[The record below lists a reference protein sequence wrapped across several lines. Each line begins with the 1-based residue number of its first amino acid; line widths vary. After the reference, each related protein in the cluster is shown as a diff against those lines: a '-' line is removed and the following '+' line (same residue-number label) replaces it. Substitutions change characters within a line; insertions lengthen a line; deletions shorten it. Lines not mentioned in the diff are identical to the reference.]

1 LTARPWVND
10 SRDAPR
16 LLALG
21 FARGPFVAQLRSD
34 RLDRAALGQAVEVG
48 RVLGLVGWAAASA
61 RAAGR
66 GSVVAV
72 RFACAPF
79 PPPAVAANW
88 RRVDD
93 LVRVALVDTEPEAE
107 LAVSQLGLE
116 GIPAMWKQTNL
127 GASWILGAGS
137 GGGIMGPL
145 AILVD
150 SENAER
156 ARELL
161 EAEDFKLER

>member
-1 LTARPWVND
+1 M
-10 SRDAPR
+10 
-16 LLALG
+16 
-21 FARGPFVAQLRSD
+21 
-34 RLDRAALGQAVEVG
+34 E
-48 RVLGLVGWAAASA
+48 WAAASA
-61 RAAGR
+61 RAAGT

-72 RFACAPF
+72 RFACAPY
-79 PPPAVAANW
+79 PPTAVAANW

-93 LVRVALVDTEPEAE
+93 LVRVALVETEPEAE

-127 GASWILGAGS
+127 GASWILGAGT

-150 SENAER
+150 PENAER
-156 ARELL
+156 AREILN
-161 EAEDFKLER
+161 AEDLDPER